1 MMKER
6 KKITSAN
13 GTQNDCYALCSI
25 DDDWGSKEISDF
37 VDDHLQSHGTSQCSY
52 GAMIFFLLSMYML
65 DRSQSAKC
73 LSPLSISLD
82 SCVHTC
88 ISRDCENTLCFIGI
102 DARSSV
108 RV

>member
-1 MMKER
+1 MKER

-25 DDDWGSKEISDF
+25 DDDWGSKRISDF
-37 VDDHLQSHGTSQCSY
+37 VDDHLPRHGTSPCCY
-52 GAMIFFLLSMYML
+52 GAMVFFVFLFGKIEA
-65 DRSQSAKC
+65 DRLNVYLAY
-73 LSPLSISLD
+73 LSLD
-82 SCVHTC
+82 SCAHTC